1 MAKKKL
7 IDLSIVNDI
16 TNNVLVGMREGTEI
30 EKGVVLTEDYL
41 IKNYDHLCEMFSIFS
56 AYPDIFL
63 DLIKPVDDDFS
74 LFFYQRITLR
84 AILGHRVVYGTAPR
98 AFSKSFITILAI
110 SVFV

>member
-16 TNNVLVGMREGTEI
+16 TNNVLVGMRAGTEI

-41 IKNYDHLCEMFSIFS
+41 TKNFDHLCEMFSIFS
-56 AYPDIFL
+56 AYPDVFL
-63 DLIKPVDDDFS
+63 DLIKPSDDDFS

-84 AILGHRVVYGTAPR
+84 AIMRYREVYGTAPR
-98 AFSKSFITILAI
+98 AFSKSFLTILAMML
-110 SVFV
+110 